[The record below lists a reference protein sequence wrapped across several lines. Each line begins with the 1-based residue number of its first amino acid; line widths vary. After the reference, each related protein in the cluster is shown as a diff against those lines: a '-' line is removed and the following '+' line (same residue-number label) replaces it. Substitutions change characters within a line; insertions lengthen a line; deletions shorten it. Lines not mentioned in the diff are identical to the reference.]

1 MKKVFKFLL
10 EGVLWILEPRNSIL
24 FLLMPAGLIGVG
36 VMIEAGWMYY
46 PIALGIYALVM
57 WVLSWLA
64 DLLAAAIFNFVKDW
78 WKKRKK

>member
-10 EGVLWILEPRNSIL
+10 EGVFWILEPTNSIL

-57 WVLSWLA
+57 WALSWLA